1 MSAIDVTALGLASH
15 VALGW
20 TDIGPTGG
28 CVAWVESRADE
39 CGRPRTDG
47 QLLCP
52 RHVTVARRRQDAE
65 RAREVQRRNEAAERR
80 YRRRSEG
87 DQS

>member
-39 CGRPRTDG
+39 FGTPS
-47 QLLCP
+47 LLNLLGD
-52 RHVTVARRRQDAE
+52 DA
-65 RAREVQRRNEAAERR
+65 A
-80 YRRRSEG
+80 
-87 DQS
+87 